1 MFHKK
6 ICLIFG
12 HFVTF
17 SFSLI
22 VLRSSMP
29 SSVNISRL
37 VYWTYP
43 TSTTSAWRPLC
54 PQAASTTLRTESWP
68 RSSPGAV
75 PTSRLSTLSSSGSC
89 PQGQSPATGSRSS
102 APSRPR
108 SRARRQPSAFSV
120 WTGTSYTVITYN
132 STDKYSSD

>member
-1 MFHKK
+1 MIPRLVFKDISEK
-6 ICLIFG
+6 SIYLISR

-17 SFSLI
+17 LFSLI

-29 SSVNISRL
+29 SSASISRL
-37 VYWTYP
+37 AYWTYP

-54 PQAASTTLRTESWP
+54 PPAASTTLRTESWP
-68 RSSPGAV
+68 RSWPGAV
-75 PTSRLSTLSSSGSC
+75 LTSRLSTLSSSGSC

-108 SRARRQPSAFSV
+108 SRARRQPNAFCV
-120 WTGTSYTVITYN
+120 WTGSCYTDN
-132 STDKYSSD
+132 L